1 MNSRESGLGAGDS
14 TERMKRAPSPE
25 PRAPSRLPRQ
35 VKLFGWVSLLND
47 FASEMIYPLLP
58 AFITGVLGG
67 GAQALGALDGAAE
80 FAAAFVKLGAGR
92 LADRAR
98 LRGPMIV
105 LGYFIAVVVRPV
117 IAVTGAAWQVI
128 GLRVVDRLGKGLRT
142 PPRDAVI
149 ADVTPAEL
157 RGRAFGL
164 QRGMDHAGA
173 VLGPILA
180 WWLLASGSANVRTVI
195 GASVAPGVLVLLLA
209 IWAARDGGGR
219 GRTGEAAPY
228 TNQPPPTSRN
238 LPQPS
243 RTFPLLAISSFY
255 LLRMPD
261 TLIILRSQ
269 ELGVPVAIVP
279 LLWAA
284 VHVVRSS
291 SSFLGGAASDRLGP
305 GRTMWAGWLVY
316 AVLAAG
322 MARAGTAAA
331 AWGLFLA
338 LGLVSGLTESPE
350 RALVAR
356 LAGRHQ
362 GSGFGAY
369 HGITG
374 FAALVGGVALG
385 AVFQR
390 YGAVTA
396 FLGSAA
402 GGVGVGVGW
411 PGVGGGGGAWVAGVS
426 SGSRRV
432 IGASMSRS

>member
-1 MNSRESGLGAGDS
+1 MHRGA
-14 TERMKRAPSPE
+14 APSP
-25 PRAPSRLPRQ
+25 PLPRQ
-35 VKLFGWVSLLND
+35 AKLFGWVSLLND

-58 AFITGVLGG
+58 AFVTGVLGG
-67 GAQALGALDGAAE
+67 GPQALGALDGAAE

-92 LADRAR
+92 LADRPR

-142 PPRDAVI
+142 PPRDALI

-180 WWLLASGSANVRTVI
+180 WWLLASGTANVRAVI
-195 GASVAPGVLVLLLA
+195 GSSIVPGVVVLVLA
-209 IWAARDGGGR
+209 AWAVRDGAAKGGS
-219 GRTGEAAPY
+219 GRQQAASASGPV
-228 TNQPPPTSRN
+228 PPSAA
-238 LPQPS
+238 LS
-243 RTFPLLAISSFY
+243 RTSPPPLLAISAFY

-269 ELGVPVAIVP
+269 ELGVPVAVVP

-291 SSFLGGAASDRLGP
+291 SSFVGGAATDRLGP
-305 GRTMWAGWLVY
+305 ARTMWAGWLVY
-316 AVLAAG
+316 ALLAAG

-356 LAGRHQ
+356 LAGTHQ
-362 GSGFGAY
+362 GSGFGVY

-374 FAALVGGVALG
+374 IAALVGGVVLG

-390 YGAVTA
+390 YGAGPA
-396 FLGSAA
+396 FLASAA
-402 GGVGVGVGW
+402 GGLGLVVVW
-411 PGVGGGGGAWVAGVS
+411 PLLVL
-426 SGSRRV
+426 RRAV
-432 IGASMSRS
+432 

>member
-1 MNSRESGLGAGDS
+1 MHRGAVPA
-14 TERMKRAPSPE
+14 APSQ
-25 PRAPSRLPRQ
+25 RLPRQ

-58 AFITGVLGG
+58 AFVTGILGG

-92 LADRAR
+92 LADRVPR
-98 LRGPMIV
+98 RGPMIV
-105 LGYFIAVVVRPV
+105 LGYFLAVVVRPV

-142 PPRDAVI
+142 PPRDALI
-149 ADVTPAEL
+149 AEVTPAEQ

-180 WWLLASGSANVRTVI
+180 WWLLASGSANVRAVI
-195 GASVAPGVLVLLLA
+195 GWSIVPGVVGLVLA
-209 IWAARDGGGR
+209 VWAVRDGGGR
-219 GRTGEAAPY
+219 RRLEEVGGGSVGAE
-228 TNQPPPTSRN
+228 QPSPTFPN
-238 LPQPS
+238 LPQPARIS
-243 RTFPLLAISSFY
+243 PLLAISFFY

-269 ELGVPVAIVP
+269 ELGVPVTIVP

-291 SSFLGGAASDRLGP
+291 SSFLGGGASDRLGA

-316 AVLAAG
+316 ALLAVG
-322 MARAGTAAA
+322 MARAFTAVA

-356 LAGRHQ
+356 LAGTHQ
-362 GSGFGAY
+362 GSGFGVY

-374 FAALVGGVALG
+374 FAALVGGVVLG
-385 AVFQR
+385 GVFQR
-390 YGAVTA
+390 YGAATA
-396 FLGSAA
+396 FLASAA
-402 GGVGVGVGW
+402 AGLALVLGW
-411 PGVGGGGGAWVAGVS
+411 PLVAR
-426 SGSRRV
+426 GSDPAVR
-432 IGASMSRS
+432 G

>member
-1 MNSRESGLGAGDS
+1 MNTREPGLGAGDS

-25 PRAPSRLPRQ
+25 PRASSRLPRQ

-58 AFITGVLGG
+58 AFVTGVLGG

-142 PPRDAVI
+142 PPRDALI
-149 ADVTPAEL
+149 ADVTPEEL

-180 WWLLASGSANVRTVI
+180 WWLLASGSANVRVVI
-195 GASVAPGVLVLLLA
+195 GVSIVPGMVVLVLA
-209 IWAARDGGGR
+209 VWAVKGGEGR
-219 GRTGEAAPY
+219 WMAGEAKDFTAFHRS
-228 TNQPPPTSRN
+228 PPPS
-238 LPQPS
+238 L
-243 RTFPLLAISSFY
+243 FAISLFY

-269 ELGVPVAIVP
+269 ELGVPVAVVP

-305 GRTMWAGWLVY
+305 VRTMWVGWLVY
-316 AVLAAG
+316 AGLAAG
-322 MARAGTAAA
+322 MARAGTATA
-331 AWGLFLA
+331 AWALFLA
-338 LGLVSGLTESPE
+338 LGLVAGLTESPE

-356 LAGRHQ
+356 LAGVHQ
-362 GSGFGAY
+362 GSGFGIY
-369 HGITG
+369 HGVTG
-374 FAALVGGVALG
+374 LAALVGGVALG
-385 AVFQR
+385 GVFQR
-390 YGAVTA
+390 YGAAPA
-396 FLGSAA
+396 FLASAA
-402 GGVGVGVGW
+402 GGLALVFAWPVFAGGWRRGVRG
-411 PGVGGGGGAWVAGVS
+411 
-426 SGSRRV
+426 
-432 IGASMSRS
+432 

>member
-1 MNSRESGLGAGDS
+1 MHKGTTA
-14 TERMKRAPSPE
+14 APP
-25 PRAPSRLPRQ
+25 LPRQ

-58 AFITGVLGG
+58 AFVTGVLGG
-67 GAQALGALDGAAE
+67 GPQALGALDGAAE

-142 PPRDAVI
+142 PPRDALI
-149 ADVTPAEL
+149 ADVTPAEM

-180 WWLLASGSANVRTVI
+180 WWLLASGTANVRAVI
-195 GASVAPGVLVLLLA
+195 GWSIVPGVVVLVLA
-209 IWAARDGGGR
+209 AWAVRDGAAAGGE
-219 GRTGEAAPY
+219 GRQQASASEPMPPSAAVSRPL
-228 TNQPPPTSRN
+228 PPP
-238 LPQPS
+238 LV
-243 RTFPLLAISSFY
+243 AISAFY

-291 SSFLGGAASDRLGP
+291 SSFLGGAATDRLGP
-305 GRTMWAGWLVY
+305 GQTMWVGWLVY
-316 AVLAAG
+316 AILAVG

-356 LAGRHQ
+356 LAGTHQ

-390 YGAVTA
+390 YGAATA
-396 FLGSAA
+396 FLASAA
-402 GGVGVGVGW
+402 GGLALVLAW
-411 PGVGGGGGAWVAGVS
+411 PLV
-426 SGSRRV
+426 
-432 IGASMSRS
+432 SRSTAAEVRG

>member
-1 MNSRESGLGAGDS
+1 MHRGA
-14 TERMKRAPSPE
+14 APSP
-25 PRAPSRLPRQ
+25 PLPRQ

-58 AFITGVLGG
+58 AFVTGVLGG
-67 GAQALGALDGAAE
+67 GPQALGALDGAAE

-92 LADRAR
+92 LADRPR

-142 PPRDAVI
+142 PPRDALI

-180 WWLLASGSANVRTVI
+180 WWLLASGTANVRAVI
-195 GASVAPGVLVLLLA
+195 GWSIVPGVGRQR
-209 IWAARDGGGR
+209 AAEGDDALPPV
-219 GRTGEAAPY
+219 AAPY
-228 TNQPPPTSRN
+228 RPLPPA
-238 LPQPS
+238 
-243 RTFPLLAISSFY
+243 PLLAISAFY

-269 ELGVPVAIVP
+269 ELGVPVAVVP

-291 SSFLGGAASDRLGP
+291 SSFVGGAATDRLGP
-305 GRTMWAGWLVY
+305 ARTMWAGWLVY
-316 AVLAAG
+316 ALLAAG

-356 LAGRHQ
+356 LAGTHQ
-362 GSGFGAY
+362 GRGFGVY

-374 FAALVGGVALG
+374 FAALVGGVVLG

-390 YGAVTA
+390 YGAGPA
-396 FLGSAA
+396 FLASAA
-402 GGVGVGVGW
+402 GGLGLVLGW
-411 PGVGGGGGAWVAGVS
+411 PLVAARFGRA
-426 SGSRRV
+426 G
-432 IGASMSRS
+432 

>member
-1 MNSRESGLGAGDS
+1 MHRGA
-14 TERMKRAPSPE
+14 APPPS
-25 PRAPSRLPRQ
+25 APLPRQ

-58 AFITGVLGG
+58 AFITGVLGAG
-67 GAQALGALDGAAE
+67 PQALGALDGAAE

-92 LADRAR
+92 LADRVP

-117 IAVTGAAWQVI
+117 IAITGAAWQVI

-142 PPRDAVI
+142 PPRDALI
-149 ADVTPAEL
+149 ADVTPEEL
-157 RGRAFGL
+157 RGRAFGV

-180 WWLLASGSANVRTVI
+180 WWLLASGSANVRAVI
-195 GASVAPGVLVLLLA
+195 GWSVAPGVLVLLLA
-209 IWAARDGGGR
+209 IWGTRDGGGLGRLGEVR
-219 GRTGEAAPY
+219 GGQARPS
-228 TNQPPPTSRN
+228 QPPLTSSN
-238 LPQPS
+238 LPWPS
-243 RTFPLLAISSFY
+243 PISPLFGISAFY

-261 TLIILRSQ
+261 TLIILHSQ
-269 ELGVPVAIVP
+269 ELGVPVSVVP

-305 GRTMWAGWLVY
+305 GQTMWVGWLVY
-316 AVLAAG
+316 AMLAVG

-356 LAGRHQ
+356 LAGTHQ
-362 GSGFGAY
+362 GRGFGVY

-385 AVFQR
+385 GVFQR
-390 YGAVTA
+390 YGAAPA
-396 FLGSAA
+396 FLASAA
-402 GGVGVGVGW
+402 GGLALVFAW
-411 PGVGGGGGAWVAGVS
+411 PLMAGGP
-426 SGSRRV
+426 RRAV
-432 IGASMSRS
+432 RG

>member
-58 AFITGVLGG
+58 AFVTGVLGAG
-67 GAQALGALDGAAE
+67 PQALGALDGAAE

-92 LADRAR
+92 LADRVP

-117 IAVTGAAWQVI
+117 IAITGAAWQVI

-142 PPRDAVI
+142 PPRDALI

-180 WWLLASGSANVRTVI
+180 WWLLASGIANVRTVI
-195 GASVAPGVLVLLLA
+195 AWSIVPGMLVLVLA
-209 IWAARDGGGR
+209 TWAVRDGGGR
-219 GRTGEAAPY
+219 RRLEEVGGGSVGAE
-228 TNQPPPTSRN
+228 QPSPTSPN
-238 LPQPS
+238 FPQPARIS
-243 RTFPLLAISSFY
+243 PLLAISFFY

-269 ELGVPVAIVP
+269 QLGVPVTVVP

-291 SSFLGGAASDRLGP
+291 SSFVGGAATDRLGP
-305 GRTMWAGWLVY
+305 GQTMW
-316 AVLAAG
+316 
-322 MARAGTAAA
+322 
-331 AWGLFLA
+331 
-338 LGLVSGLTESPE
+338 LG
-350 RALVAR
+350 
-356 LAGRHQ
+356 
-362 GSGFGAY
+362 
-369 HGITG
+369 
-374 FAALVGGVALG
+374 GGV
-385 AVFQR
+385 
-390 YGAVTA
+390 
-396 FLGSAA
+396 
-402 GGVGVGVGW
+402 
-411 PGVGGGGGAWVAGVS
+411 
-426 SGSRRV
+426 
-432 IGASMSRS
+432 

>member
-1 MNSRESGLGAGDS
+1 MHRGA
-14 TERMKRAPSPE
+14 APPPSP
-25 PRAPSRLPRQ
+25 PLPRQ
-35 VKLFGWVSLLND
+35 VKLFGAVSLLND

-58 AFITGVLGG
+58 AFMTGVLGAG
-67 GAQALGALDGAAE
+67 PQALGALDGAAE

-92 LADRAR
+92 LADRVPR
-98 LRGPMIV
+98 RGPLIAI
-105 LGYFIAVVVRPV
+105 GYFIAVVVRPV

-142 PPRDAVI
+142 PPRDALI
-149 ADVTPAEL
+149 ADITPVGL
-157 RGRAFGL
+157 SGRAFGL

-180 WWLLASGSANVRTVI
+180 WWLLASGAAGLRAVI
-195 GASVAPGVLVLLLA
+195 GASIAPGVLVLVLA
-209 IWAARDGGGR
+209 MWAVKDGGGR
-219 GRTGEAAPY
+219 WRMVEERGG
-228 TNQPPPTSRN
+228 NLHQPPPTSTN
-238 LPQPS
+238 LHQPARVS
-243 RTFPLLAISSFY
+243 PLLAISFFY

-269 ELGVPVAIVP
+269 QLGVPVAVVP

-305 GRTMWAGWLVY
+305 GQTMWVGWLVY
-316 AVLAAG
+316 AMLAVG

-356 LAGRHQ
+356 LAGAHQ

-374 FAALVGGVALG
+374 FAALVGGVVLG
-385 AVFQR
+385 MVFQR
-390 YGAVTA
+390 YGAGTA

-402 GGVGVGVGW
+402 GGMALVLAW
-411 PGVGGGGGAWVAGVS
+411 PLVSWNVAPQVRG
-426 SGSRRV
+426 
-432 IGASMSRS
+432 

>member
-1 MNSRESGLGAGDS
+1 
-14 TERMKRAPSPE
+14 MKNRD
-25 PRAPSRLPRQ
+25 APSRLPRQ

-58 AFITGVLGG
+58 AFVTGVLGG

-142 PPRDAVI
+142 PPRDALI

-195 GASVAPGVLVLLLA
+195 GASIAPGVIVLMLA
-209 IWAARDGGGR
+209 AWAVKGGAATGGKGR
-219 GRTGEAAPY
+219 QPAASASDPM
-228 TNQPPPTSRN
+228 PPSAAFYRP
-238 LPQPS
+238 LPPAL
-243 RTFPLLAISSFY
+243 FAISFFY

-269 ELGVPVAIVP
+269 ELGVPLAIVP

-291 SSFLGGAASDRLGP
+291 SSFVGGAASDRLGP
-305 GRTMWAGWLVY
+305 GQTMWLGWLVY
-316 AVLAAG
+316 ALLAVG
-322 MARAGTAAA
+322 MARAATAAA
-331 AWGLFLA
+331 AWGVFLLF
-338 LGLVSGLTESPE
+338 GLVAGLTESPE

-356 LAGRHQ
+356 LAGTHQ
-362 GSGFGAY
+362 GSGFGLY
-369 HGITG
+369 HGMSG
-374 FAALVGGVALG
+374 FAALVGGVTLG
-385 AVFQR
+385 GVFQR
-390 YGAVTA
+390 YGAGTA
-396 FLGSAA
+396 FLASAGGGLVLVAAWPLFGRAA
-402 GGVGVGVGW
+402 GQED
-411 PGVGGGGGAWVAGVS
+411 
-426 SGSRRV
+426 R
-432 IGASMSRS
+432 

>member
-1 MNSRESGLGAGDS
+1 MHRGA
-14 TERMKRAPSPE
+14 APSSP
-25 PRAPSRLPRQ
+25 LPPQ

-142 PPRDAVI
+142 PPRDALI
-149 ADVTPAEL
+149 ADVTPVEL

-180 WWLLASGSANVRTVI
+180 WWLLASGTANVRAVI
-195 GASVAPGVLVLLLA
+195 GWSIAPGVLVLVLA
-209 IWAARDGGGR
+209 SWAVRHGGGR
-219 GRTGEAAPY
+219 RRLEEVGGGSDRAG
-228 TNQPPPTSRN
+228 QPSPTSPN
-238 LPQPS
+238 LRQPAQVS
-243 RTFPLLAISSFY
+243 PLLAISFFY

-269 ELGVPVAIVP
+269 ELGVPVAVVP

-291 SSFLGGAASDRLGP
+291 SSFVGGAATDRLGP
-305 GRTMWAGWLVY
+305 ARTMWAGWLVY
-316 AVLAAG
+316 ALLAAG
-322 MARAGTAAA
+322 MARAGTVGA

-356 LAGRHQ
+356 LAGTHQ
-362 GSGFGAY
+362 GSGFGVY

-374 FAALVGGVALG
+374 FAALVGGVVLG
-385 AVFQR
+385 SVFQR
-390 YGAVTA
+390 YGAGPA
-396 FLGSAA
+396 FLASAA
-402 GGVGVGVGW
+402 GGLGLVLVW
-411 PGVGGGGGAWVAGVS
+411 PLVAARFGRA
-426 SGSRRV
+426 G
-432 IGASMSRS
+432 